1 MFKRKPKTQHKRIRK
16 TIRGMN
22 WTCSIRSGEAVQCA
36 DDYYHESEEK
46 GKTKRNAMQYRNG
59 CYHRY
64 IYKHQINIFIIKKK
78 QKKDVKKYI
87 KKEKKCKISREKQMK
102 IDYTHIEWFARLFQG
117 RHRTLILNRNC

>member
-1 MFKRKPKTQHKRIRK
+1 MLSSLYLQTSDK
-16 TIRGMN
+16 
-22 WTCSIRSGEAVQCA
+22 
-36 DDYYHESEEK
+36 
-46 GKTKRNAMQYRNG
+46 
-59 CYHRY
+59 Y
-64 IYKHQINIFIIKKK
+64 IYIKKK